1 MADTSK
7 HKLYW
12 FLDDLFGKPWND
24 FKDFIGH
31 PSDPKWIRWLV
42 DNIPGYYPSD
52 MNEDWE
58 EHKETDE
65 DNSGRAEM

>member
-12 FLDDLFGKPWND
+12 FLDEHFGRAWMD
-24 FKDFIGH
+24 FKDLIRH
-31 PSDPKWIRWLV
+31 PSDPKWLTRFIDW
-42 DNIPGYYPSD
+42 IPGYYPSD

-58 EHKETDE
+58 EYKETE
-65 DNSGRAEM
+65 NEGRDVES